1 MTSIAMYMN
10 SILKLFRVGDGLVY
24 DSLVIWSLIYLI
36 LILRKIDITVII
48 AGLLVWISV
57 RIAFAVNV
65 ITDIKEDS
73 LNPNGIKKNILL
85 ANTELIYVAKLLVGS
100 IVLMSLLLATIVFQ
114 PIAAL
119 LYLIQLG
126 LCITYSV
133 PPRWK
138 TRPPLDLIAHGFF
151 FGVGIPLI
159 IFYAFNV
166 ELSLPIMLLIT
177 SIFFYSMCFELGNH
191 VRDYHYDL
199 AAGLKTSA
207 IIMGYK
213 NSVKINGAFALTGLL
228 LSTLALI
235 ALSNEY
241 LLVFIA
247 QFLMLGLLVLK
258 FSSLRLKHSY
268 ILLMIPLIE
277 FLLLQLI

>member
-48 AGLLVWISV
+48 AGLLVWMSV

-73 LNPNGIKKNILL
+73 LNPNGIRKNILL
-85 ANTELIYVAKLLVGS
+85 ANTELIYIAKLLVGS
-100 IVLMSLLLATIVFQ
+100 IVLMSLLLATIIFQ
-114 PIAAL
+114 PIAVL

-151 FGVGIPLI
+151 FGVGIPLV
-159 IFYAFNV
+159 IFYALNV
-166 ELSLPIMLLIT
+166 ELSLPTMLLIA

-191 VRDYHYDL
+191 IRDYHYDL

-207 IIMGYK
+207 IIMGYES
-213 NSVKINGAFALTGLL
+213 SVKINGAFTLTGLL
-228 LSTLALI
+228 LSALALI

-241 LLVFIA
+241 FLVFIA
-247 QFLMLGLLVLK
+247 QFLILGLLVLK

-277 FLLLQLI
+277 FLLLQVI

>member
-1 MTSIAMYMN
+1 M
-10 SILKLFRVGDGLVY
+10 
-24 DSLVIWSLIYLI
+24 
-36 LILRKIDITVII
+36 
-48 AGLLVWISV
+48 
-57 RIAFAVNV
+57 
-65 ITDIKEDS
+65 
-73 LNPNGIKKNILL
+73 

-151 FGVGIPLI
+151 FGVGIPLV
-159 IFYAFNV
+159 IFYALNV
-166 ELSLPIMLLIT
+166 ELSLPTMLLIA

-199 AAGLKTSA
+199 VAGLKTSA
-207 IIMGYK
+207 IIMGYE

>member
-151 FGVGIPLI
+151 FGVGIPLV
-159 IFYAFNV
+159 IFYALNV
-166 ELSLPIMLLIT
+166 ELSLPTMLLIT

-207 IIMGYK
+207 IIMGYE

>member
-151 FGVGIPLI
+151 FGVGIPLV
-159 IFYAFNV
+159 IFYALNI
-166 ELSLPIMLLIT
+166 ELSLPTMLLIA